1 MMGRSHAALG
11 LVAGLGVAEM
21 VGMRPATTLAFSALV
36 AGASLLPDLDEP
48 NSTVSHVLEP
58 ISGAVSYVLAR
69 VCGGHRR
76 ASHSVIAGAVVV
88 GAVEVCSLVEI
99 AHHVSLL
106 AVVMGFVLASLLRV
120 LVGHRLGVAE
130 IIGCLGAG
138 VAIDYFLAPTGALW
152 PVVAIGMGYGLHL
165 IEDWITAGGV
175 PWLWPWKHRFEFAI
189 CGHTNSRRE
198 HMVATVAAVM
208 SLGLIALPALQFWQ
222 LHV

>member
-11 LVAGLGVAEM
+11 LVSGLGVAEI
-21 VGMRPATTLAFSALV
+21 VGMRPATTLAFAALV

-48 NSTVSHVLEP
+48 HSAVSHVLEP

-76 ASHSVIAGAVVV
+76 ASHSLVAGAVVV

-99 AHHVSLL
+99 GRHITLL
-106 AVVMGFVLASLLRV
+106 AVVMGFILAAALRIMM
-120 LVGHRLGVAE
+120 GHRLGVAE

-138 VAIDYFLAPTGALW
+138 VAIDYFLVSHDAIW

-165 IEDWITAGGV
+165 AEDWVTTGGV
-175 PWLWPWKHRFEFAI
+175 PWLWPWRHRFELALI
-189 CGHTNSRRE
+189 GHTDSKRE
-198 HMVATVAAVM
+198 HVVAILAMVA
-208 SLGLIALPALQFWQ
+208 SLGLIAIPVLQFWQ
-222 LHV
+222 LHR